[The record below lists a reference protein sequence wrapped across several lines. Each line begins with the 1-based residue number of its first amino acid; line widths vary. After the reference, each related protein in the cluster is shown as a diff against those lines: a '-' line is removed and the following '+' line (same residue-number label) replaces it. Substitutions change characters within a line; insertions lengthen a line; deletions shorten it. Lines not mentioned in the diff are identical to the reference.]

1 MSVKAKIFAVLGL
14 LVMLSGIAIGFTIFS
29 LENQEPALIKAE
41 HDVEAVANSAVPLLV
56 TIKDI
61 QADVIQVQG
70 WLTDISATRGLPG
83 FDDGFKEA
91 EDFANKLSADIETA
105 TTLAK
110 NLNMTEVLDALVE
123 LQRVFPAFYE
133 GGKKMAQTYIDF
145 GPEAGN
151 RQMGEFD
158 AVAEKMGEAMDKL
171 VKLVDDKTSASL
183 TGLKGLSKRIHEGNL
198 HLINVLFVLAGIA
211 LVVALA
217 GAFFIYRT
225 LTDSFRNLN
234 DDVALVMS
242 KEVSGS
248 LNLDPART
256 DEFGPV
262 AAALAAFQSNKAQ
275 AEQAAQQQR
284 QMEAEQKKAQD
295 EQIARGKRLEA
306 MAGEFDSS
314 IKIALDAV
322 KSETGSMSLSVDSM
336 AQTAEGTITKASSAT
351 SAAEQ
356 TSGNV
361 ETVAAAAEELASSI
375 QEIGRQVAQSTEI
388 SKRAV
393 ADTQDTDK
401 KIRGLAAAAEQI
413 GQVVNLI
420 TDIAEQTNLLALNAT
435 IEAAR
440 AGEAGKGF
448 AVVAHEVKNLASQ
461 TAKATEEISGQ
472 VSGIQSA
479 TQDSVVAIERI
490 SRTIDEIS
498 QGASAIAAAIEEQ
511 GAATQE
517 IARNV
522 EQASSGTQHVT
533 SNIGE
538 IAAAAGETGSAAQE
552 VMKAVEKLVAQS
564 DAVQAEVQTFLSGIK
579 QV

>member
-1 MSVKAKIFAVLGL
+1 MSIKGKIFAVLGL
-14 LVMLSGIAIGFTIFS
+14 VLALSGFAIGFTIFS
-29 LENQEPALIKAE
+29 LEDQEPALIKAE
-41 HDVEAVANSAVPLLV
+41 HDVEAVANEAVPLLV
-56 TIKDI
+56 IIKEI

-83 FDDGFKEA
+83 FDDGFTEA
-91 EDFANKLSADIETA
+91 KGFAEKFDADVKTA
-105 TTLAK
+105 SGLARA
-110 NLNMTEVLDALVE
+110 LNIQEVLDALAE
-123 LQRVFPAFYE
+123 LERVFPAFYE

-171 VKLVDDKTSASL
+171 VKLVEGRTAASL
-183 TGLKGLSKRIHEGNL
+183 TGLQGLSKDIHEGNL
-198 HLINVLFVLAGIA
+198 HLINVLIVLAGIA
-211 LVVALA
+211 VVVGLA
-217 GAFFIYRT
+217 GAFFIFRA
-225 LTDSFRNLN
+225 LTDSFRELN
-234 DDVALVMS
+234 EDVSLVMS
-242 KEVSGS
+242 KEISGS
-248 LNLDPART
+248 LNLDPSRA

-275 AEQAAQQQR
+275 AEQAAEQQR
-284 QMEAEQKKAQD
+284 QVEAQQKKAQD
-295 EQIARGKRLEA
+295 EQIARSKRLETLA
-306 MAGEFDSS
+306 SEFDSS
-314 IKIALDAV
+314 IKVALDAV
-322 KSETGSMSLSVDSM
+322 KSETSSMSVSVESM
-336 AQTAEGTITKASSAT
+336 AQTAEGTISKAT
-351 SAAEQ
+351 SAATAAEQ

-375 QEIGRQVAQSTEI
+375 QEIGRQVAQSTDI

-393 ADTQDTDK
+393 ADTQDTDR
-401 KIRGLAAAAEQI
+401 KIRGLATAAEQI

-472 VSGIQSA
+472 VNSIQAA
-479 TQDSVVAIERI
+479 TQDSVVAIDRI
-490 SRTIDEIS
+490 GTTIEEIS

-533 SNIGE
+533 SDIGE
-538 IAAAAGETGSAAQE
+538 IASAADETGDAANE
-552 VMKAVEKLVAQS
+552 VMKAVEKLIAQS
-564 DAVQAEVQTFLSGIK
+564 DAVQSEVQTFLTGIK